1 VITEEQGSYVYN
13 SLVEVAFEA
22 YTSRGYPHD
31 MIFEDILAKGIPA
44 KWEIFDN
51 LFKQKMKEHRA
62 ISKRSEYTKFKQ
74 YLGTK

>member
-1 VITEEQGSYVYN
+1 
-13 SLVEVAFEA
+13 
-22 YTSRGYPHD
+22 